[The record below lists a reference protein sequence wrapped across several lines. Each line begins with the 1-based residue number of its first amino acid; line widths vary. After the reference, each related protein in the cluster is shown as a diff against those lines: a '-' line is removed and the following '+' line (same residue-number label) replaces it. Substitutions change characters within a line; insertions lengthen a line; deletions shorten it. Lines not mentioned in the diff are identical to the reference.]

1 MAARSP
7 PSRWTGLNSG
17 APDASQSAK
26 AVAPGGISSPH
37 STTSWRSP
45 AAAQIEQRLALVR
58 RRDHGPRAGVL
69 DDEPDLVRRE
79 HDIDRDDDRAGLGDA
94 VVADEPLPAVRAV
107 ERNAV
112 ARPDA
117 RRDKTVRGAIR
128 QCLQVIEGQGA
139 VADQQGRPGPEPL
152 RGDRQDLTDRIRHPG
167 RPFVSSRT
175 VRSAGGTGARAGGE
189 PTRPGACR
197 LDRRARP
204 EDRERGD
211 MLASRWTQVVPP
223 DRPSWRGPS
232 RTGAPACFAC
242 TPPVMA
248 GSLACACPAAGSR
261 SAACARCARRPGS
274 VTGSSR

>member
-1 MAARSP
+1 MPRRSSSGSPLSADATTARVPES
-7 PSRWTGLNSG
+7 
-17 APDASQSAK
+17 
-26 AVAPGGISSPH
+26 
-37 STTSWRSP
+37 STTYRTSSGVSMTLIGMTTAP
-45 AAAQIEQRLALVR
+45 VLAMR
-58 RRDHGPRAGVL
+58 
-69 DDEPDLVRRE
+69 
-79 HDIDRDDDRAGLGDA
+79 
-94 VVADEPLPAVRAV
+94 VVGDEPLPAVRAV
-107 ERNAV
+107 ERDAV

-117 RRDKTVRGAIR
+117 RRDEAVRGAVR
-128 QCLQVIEGQGA
+128 QRLQVIEGERA
-139 VADQQGRPGPEPL
+139 VADQQRRPSPEPP
-152 RGDRQDLTDRIRHPG
+152 RGDRQDLTDRARHPG